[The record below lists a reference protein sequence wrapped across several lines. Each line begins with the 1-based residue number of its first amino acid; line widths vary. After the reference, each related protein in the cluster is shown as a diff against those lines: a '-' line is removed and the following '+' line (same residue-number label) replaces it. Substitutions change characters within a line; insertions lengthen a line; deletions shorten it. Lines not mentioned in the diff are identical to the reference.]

1 MQRVSGSWLGAL
13 CLFGTISVGPVF
25 AQSGPNIVMYGIAD
39 ASLEYSN
46 DDANAQ
52 LSGSPAV
59 LQPGQSGVRVTSGVN
74 SGSRLGF
81 RGSEAIAPG
90 LRALFQIEHQF
101 QIDTGDGTASQ
112 FWNRQAYVGLDTA
125 WGRVTLGRQ
134 YSPVY
139 TLLQTYDVT
148 AYRLYNS
155 WDKFVSVSR
164 WDNAL
169 EYRAPKLAGLDIT
182 LMAGLGENLV
192 PTETSKPPFDT
203 SGMRS
208 GNRYGA
214 GARWSQGAWSV
225 GAAYQSY
232 AIRSLSPGYD
242 VDGAY
247 EWSVALG
254 YRVSQSI
261 QLAAGYLV
269 NNNNLKLL
277 AAPNVERRQIA
288 HYLLSAAWAVGG
300 GRFMLNYVRIDPQQ
314 AVAQDRFGLSYEW
327 SLSNRTSL
335 YASLGL
341 DSDFSYNANA
351 TGSAATATLAD
362 RAFFALGV
370 RHLF

>member
-1 MQRVSGSWLGAL
+1 
-13 CLFGTISVGPVF
+13 
-25 AQSGPNIVMYGIAD
+25 
-39 ASLEYSN
+39 
-46 DDANAQ
+46 
-52 LSGSPAV
+52 
-59 LQPGQSGVRVTSGVN
+59 
-74 SGSRLGF
+74 
-81 RGSEAIAPG
+81 
-90 LRALFQIEHQF
+90 
-101 QIDTGDGTASQ
+101 
-112 FWNRQAYVGLDTA
+112 
-125 WGRVTLGRQ
+125 
-134 YSPVY
+134 
-139 TLLQTYDVT
+139 
-148 AYRLYNS
+148 
-155 WDKFVSVSR
+155 
-164 WDNAL
+164 
-169 EYRAPKLAGLDIT
+169 
-182 LMAGLGENLV
+182 
-192 PTETSKPPFDT
+192 
-203 SGMRS
+203 MRS

-362 RAFFALGV
+362 RTFFALGV